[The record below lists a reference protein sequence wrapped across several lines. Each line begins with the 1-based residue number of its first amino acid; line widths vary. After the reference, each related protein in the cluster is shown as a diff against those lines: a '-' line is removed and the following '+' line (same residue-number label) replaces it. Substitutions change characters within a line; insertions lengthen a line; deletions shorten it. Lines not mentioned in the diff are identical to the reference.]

1 MNFTPNGSDGGI
13 APDYREYAQNVGLIY
28 VFLGVIFIPLSAFV
42 FSVIVRPP
50 LIKHNCYKIM
60 ALTTVLDIGNLINA
74 AVVTGIF
81 SIKDI
86 HHCKNEWVLTATE
99 FLTHLWFTYCCAS
112 EILAL
117 NRMLEFANRNVAVFL
132 FEGKRVYFWFLIV
145 VAYSITLMYMVSD
158 RVYFYNPYGG
168 IFIMARFSGQPNYVH
183 LFNNFFKFGFITT
196 CYSVMLFFMHRRL
209 RTTSTIKISKFQIK
223 VSVQTLAI
231 AALADG
237 VALGYLMIG
246 YLPLSPE
253 MAQYAGTA
261 GELLY
266 ISLHGGTALIYLFM
280 NNAVNAKFKSIFCG
294 AAPRPI
300 SDVSLTETKPKRT
313 SAVAGVGGTL
323 PPGRKGDQ

>member
-1 MNFTPNGSDGGI
+1 MLPFCTSNGTVSFTPNGSDGGI

-168 IFIMARFSGQPNYVH
+168 IFIMARFSGQ
-183 LFNNFFKFGFITT
+183 
-196 CYSVMLFFMHRRL
+196 
-209 RTTSTIKISKFQIK
+209 
-223 VSVQTLAI
+223 TLAI

-323 PPGRKGDQ
+323 PPVWFFYSMACKILSLTRLTNKKFAKLLLERKRFLWF